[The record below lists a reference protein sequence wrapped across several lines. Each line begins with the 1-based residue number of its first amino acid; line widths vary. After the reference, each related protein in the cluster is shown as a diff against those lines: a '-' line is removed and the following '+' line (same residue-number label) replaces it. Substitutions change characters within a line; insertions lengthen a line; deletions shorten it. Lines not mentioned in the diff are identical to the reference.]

1 MTDALDTLVTGSATY
16 LFVLERR
23 RFRSADAGFR
33 EQLRSALS
41 AVPEGEKERRR
52 RVRARDPLLVTDT
65 HPPAHLRIRVLR
77 ELPAGEA
84 SVTMSAAQEEKI
96 RAELAG
102 DYARIGS
109 RIDDRMQ
116 FAR

>member
-1 MTDALDTLVTGSATY
+1 M
-16 LFVLERR
+16 
-23 RFRSADAGFR
+23 
-33 EQLRSALS
+33 
-41 AVPEGEKERRR
+41 
-52 RVRARDPLLVTDT
+52 
-65 HPPAHLRIRVLR
+65 LR

-84 SVTMSAAQEEKI
+84 SITISAAQEEKI

-109 RIDDRMQ
+109 RIGDRMQ